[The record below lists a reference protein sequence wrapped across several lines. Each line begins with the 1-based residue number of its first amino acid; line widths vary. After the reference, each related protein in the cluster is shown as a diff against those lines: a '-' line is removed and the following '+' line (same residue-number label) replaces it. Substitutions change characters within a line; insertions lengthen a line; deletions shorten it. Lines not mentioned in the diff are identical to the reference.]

1 MDRQR
6 ALASKVFRL
15 IACSALAGA
24 LAACGGGGGGYG
36 GGSSTPAATAT
47 ISVTPLTITAGQSA
61 TLTWSSNTACTASG
75 GWTGAQAATG
85 TLDVTP
91 TATGAIAYTLTCT
104 GSGYTGTAT
113 QSATLTVNAASAYTA
128 TSLVEDIA
136 GGTQRT
142 TDPLLV
148 NPWGIVVGPTT
159 PMWVANNH
167 SETSTVYNGGGTKL
181 PVGPHFAPGA
191 GAATFDVT
199 GIVFN
204 SSTDFTVTNGTVT
217 APAAFI
223 FDGEGGRIA
232 GWAQTVDAANAITM
246 YTATD
251 GAVYKGLAT
260 ANNGTGNFL
269 YAADFAN
276 GKIDVFNATYAKQ
289 ATSATSFGF
298 ADTTLPAGY
307 GPFGIQAITKGG
319 TTRIYVAYA
328 KHDTSNPADE
338 AAGAG
343 LGVVNVFDT
352 NGTFVKRLV
361 ADAGKL
367 NAPWGLALAPSDFGT
382 LSSALVVGNFGDGKI
397 HGYDVDTGRY
407 LGELSD
413 STGAAF
419 AVPGLWGLS
428 FGNDAQNQPHA
439 TLFFAAG
446 TNGEVN
452 GRYGRID
459 LGATAPTIGTAP
471 AITLVVP
478 AGNLSGT
485 VTLQANATNLVAIN
499 KVQFFLNGTTLIG
512 EDTTDPFTV
521 QWDTTTVAN
530 GSAKL
535 RAIAT
540 DAGGDVG
547 STGVLTVTVANTAPA
562 ATLTQVQ
569 TNVFTPR
576 CSGCHNGSNP
586 ANGALPGSMDLRAG
600 SSFASIVSVPSIE
613 QSTLQ
618 RVKPSDPDN
627 SYLIHKVEGTAGITG
642 AQMPFG
648 GPFLDQPTIDTI
660 RSWITSGAPNN

>member
-6 ALASKVFRL
+6 ALASKGFRL
-15 IACSALAGA
+15 IAISALAGA
-24 LAACGGGGGGYG
+24 LVACGGGGGGYG
-36 GGSSTPAATAT
+36 GGSGNPAATAT
-47 ISVTPLTITAGQSA
+47 ISVTPQTITAGQSA

-75 GWTGAQAATG
+75 GWTGSQASTG

-91 TATGAIAYTLTCT
+91 TTTGAIAYTLTCT
-104 GSGYTGTAT
+104 GSGYTGTGT

-148 NPWGIVVGPTT
+148 NPWGLAFGPTS

-167 SETSTVYNGGGTKL
+167 SNTSTLYNGNGT
-181 PVGPHFAPGA
+181 PSPITAHFAAGA
-191 GAATFDVT
+191 GGAAFAPT

-204 SSTDFTVTNGTVT
+204 SSTDFVVSNGTSNG
-217 APAAFI
+217 AAAFI
-223 FDGEGGRIA
+223 FDGEGGSIA
-232 GWAQTVDAANAITM
+232 GWSGAVDVANAITV

-251 GAVYKGLAT
+251 GAVYKGLAF

-276 GKIDVFNATYAKQ
+276 GKIDVFNATFAKQ
-289 ATSATSFGF
+289 TTTATSFAF
-298 ADTTLPAGY
+298 ADASLPAGY
-307 GPFGIQAITKGG
+307 GPFNIQAITKAG

-367 NAPWGLALAPSDFGT
+367 NAPWGVALAPSDFGT
-382 LSSALVVGNFGDGKI
+382 LSSALIVGNFGDGKL
-397 HGYDVDTGRY
+397 HGYDVDSGRY

-419 AVPGLWGLS
+419 AVPGLWGLT
-428 FGNDAQNQPHA
+428 FGNDAANQPHA

-446 TNGEVN
+446 TNDEVN

-459 LGATAPTIGTAP
+459 LGATAPALGTP
-471 AITLVVP
+471 PTITLVVP

-485 VTLQANATNLVAIN
+485 VTLQANATNLVVIS
-499 KVQFFLNGTTLIG
+499 KVQFFLNGSTLIG

-540 DAGGDVG
+540 DASGNVG
-547 STGVLTVTVANTAPA
+547 SSGILTVTVANTAPA
-562 ATLTQVQ
+562 TTLTQVQ
-569 TNVFTPR
+569 TNVFTPL

-586 ANGALPGSMDLRAG
+586 AGGALPGSMDLRAG
-600 SSFASIVSVPSIE
+600 SSFASIVNVPSIE

-618 RVKPSDPDN
+618 RVKPGDPGN

-660 RSWITSGAPNN
+660 RSWITGGAQNN

>member
-1 MDRQR
+1 MTTQHVSASQR
-6 ALASKVFRL
+6 FRFIALA
-15 IACSALAGA
+15 ALAGA
-24 LAACGGGGGGYG
+24 LVACGGGGGGYG
-36 GGSSTPAATAT
+36 GGSNPAATAT
-47 ISVTPLTITAGQSA
+47 ISVAPTTITAGQSA
-61 TLTWSSNTACTASG
+61 TLTWSSNTVCTASG

-91 TATGAIAYTLTCT
+91 TTTGAVAYTLTCT

-113 QSATLTVNAASAYTA
+113 QTATLTVNAASAYTA

-148 NPWGIVVGPTT
+148 NPWGLALGATS

-167 SETSTVYNGGGTKL
+167 SNTSTLYNGNGT
-181 PVGPHFAPGA
+181 PSPITAHFAA
-191 GAATFDVT
+191 GLDPT
-199 GIVFN
+199 GIVNN
-204 SSTDFTVTNGTVT
+204 STTDFVITNGTT
-217 APAAFI
+217 SAASAFI

-232 GWAQTVDAANAITM
+232 GWSGAVDVANAITV

-251 GAVYKGLAT
+251 GAAYKGLAI

-276 GKIDVFNATYAKQ
+276 GKIDVFNATFAKQ
-289 ATSATSFGF
+289 ATTATSFAF
-298 ADTTLPAGY
+298 ADASLPAGY
-307 GPFGIQAITKGG
+307 GPFNIQAITKAG
-319 TTRIYVAYA
+319 TTRLYVAYA
-328 KHDTSNPADE
+328 KHDTSNPGDE

-352 NGTFVKRLV
+352 NGVFVKRLV
-361 ADAGKL
+361 ADGGKL

-382 LSSALVVGNFGDGKI
+382 LSNALLVGNFGDGKI
-397 HGYDVDTGRY
+397 HGYDPDSNRY
-407 LGELSD
+407 LGELGD

-419 AVPGLWGLS
+419 AVPGLWGLT
-428 FGNDAQNQPHA
+428 FGNDAANQPHA

-446 TNGEVN
+446 TNDEVN

-459 LGATAPTIGTAP
+459 LGATAPALGTPP

-485 VTLQANATNLVAIN
+485 VTLQANATNLVVIS
-499 KVQFFLNGTTLIG
+499 KVQFFLNGSTLIG

-540 DAGGDVG
+540 DANGNVG
-547 STGVLTVTVANTAPA
+547 SSGILTVTVANVA
-562 ATLTQVQ
+562 AATTLTQVQ

-586 ANGALPGSMDLRAG
+586 AGGALPGSMDLRAG
-600 SSFASIVSVPSIE
+600 ASFASIVSVPSIE
-613 QSTLQ
+613 QATLQ
-618 RVKPSDPDN
+618 RVKPGDPDN

-642 AQMPFG
+642 AQMPLG
-648 GPFLDQPTIDTI
+648 GPFLDQPTIATI
-660 RSWITSGAPNN
+660 RSWITAGAQNN

>member
-1 MDRQR
+1 MEIQR
-6 ALASKVFRL
+6 AIASTRVRL
-15 IACSALAGA
+15 VALSALAGA
-24 LAACGGGGGGYG
+24 LAACGGGGGG
-36 GGSSTPAATAT
+36 SSDPAATAT
-47 ISVTPLTITAGQSA
+47 ISVAPATIVAGQSA

-75 GWTGAQAATG
+75 GWTGSQAATG
-85 TLDVTP
+85 TLEVTP
-91 TATGAIAYTLTCT
+91 TTTGAVAYTLTCT
-104 GSGYTGTAT
+104 GSGYNGTAT
-113 QSATLTVNAASAYTA
+113 QSATLTVNPASAYTA
-128 TSLVEDIA
+128 TSLVEDLA

-148 NPWGIVVGPTT
+148 NPWGIVAGPTS

-167 SETSTVYNGGGTKL
+167 SDTSTLYNGNGAPL
-181 PVGPHFAPGA
+181 PITAHFAA
-191 GAATFDVT
+191 GTGGATFDPT

-204 SSTDFTVTNGTVT
+204 SSTDFVITNGTT
-217 APAAFI
+217 SAASAFI
-223 FDGEGGRIA
+223 FDGEGGSIA
-232 GWAQTVDAANAITM
+232 GWSGAVDVANAKTV

-251 GAVYKGLAT
+251 GAVYKGLAF

-276 GKIDVFNATYAKQ
+276 GKIDVFNATFARQ
-289 ATSATSFGF
+289 TTTPTSFAF
-298 ADTTLPAGY
+298 ADATLPAGY
-307 GPFGIQAITKGG
+307 GPFNIQAITKGG
-319 TTRIYVAYA
+319 TTRLYVAYA

-343 LGVVNVFDT
+343 FGIVNVFDT
-352 NGTFVKRLV
+352 NGAFVKRLV
-361 ADAGKL
+361 ADGGKL

-382 LSSALVVGNFGDGKI
+382 LGNALIVGNFGDGKI
-397 HGYDVDTGRY
+397 HGYDIDSGRY
-407 LGELSD
+407 LGELGD

-419 AVPGLWGLS
+419 AVPGLWGLT
-428 FGNDAQNQPHA
+428 FGNDAVNQPHA

-459 LGATAPTIGTAP
+459 LGATAPALGTPP

-485 VTLQANATNLVAIN
+485 VTLQANATNLVVID
-499 KVQFFLNGTTLIG
+499 KVQFFLNGTTFIG
-512 EDTTDPFTV
+512 EDTTDPFTA
-521 QWDTTTVAN
+521 QWDTTAVAN
-530 GSAKL
+530 GTAKL

-540 DAGGDVG
+540 DADGNVG
-547 STGVLTVTVANTAPA
+547 SSGILTVTVANTAPA
-562 ATLTQVQ
+562 STLTEVQ
-569 TNVFTPR
+569 TNVFTPK

-586 ANGALPGSMDLRAG
+586 AGGALPGSMDLRAG
-600 SSFASIVSVPSIE
+600 ASFASIVSVPSLE
-613 QSTLQ
+613 QGTLQ
-618 RVKPSDPDN
+618 RVKPGDPDN

>member
-6 ALASKVFRL
+6 AIASKRFRL
-15 IACSALAGA
+15 IAFSALAGA
-24 LAACGGGGGGYG
+24 LVACGGGGGGYG
-36 GGSSTPAATAT
+36 GGGGNPAATAT
-47 ISVTPLTITAGQSA
+47 ISVTPSTITAGQSA

-91 TATGAIAYTLTCT
+91 TTTGATTYTLTCT

-136 GGTQRT
+136 GGTQKT

-148 NPWGIVVGPTT
+148 NPWGLALGATS

-167 SETSTVYNGGGTKL
+167 SETSTLYNGNGT
-181 PVGPHFAPGA
+181 PTPITAHFAA
-191 GAATFDVT
+191 GFDPT
-199 GIVFN
+199 GIVNN
-204 SSTDFTVTNGTVT
+204 STTDFVITNGTT
-217 APAAFI
+217 SAASAFI

-232 GWAQTVDAANAITM
+232 GWSGAVDVANAITV

-251 GAVYKGLAT
+251 GAVYKGLAV

-276 GKIDVFNATYAKQ
+276 GKIDVFNATFAKQ
-289 ATSATSFGF
+289 TPSATSFGF
-298 ADTTLPAGY
+298 ADSTLPAGY

-352 NGTFVKRLV
+352 NGVFVKRLV

-367 NAPWGLALAPSDFGT
+367 NAPWGLTLAPSDFGT
-382 LSSALVVGNFGDGKI
+382 LSNALIVGNFGDGKI
-397 HGYDVDTGRY
+397 HGYDVDSGRY
-407 LGELSD
+407 LGELGD
-413 STGAAF
+413 SSNAAF
-419 AVPGLWGLS
+419 AVPGLWGLT

-459 LGATAPTIGTAP
+459 LGATAPALGTPP

-478 AGNLSGT
+478 ASPLSGT
-485 VTLQANATNLVAIN
+485 VTLQANATNLVVIN

-521 QWDTTTVAN
+521 QWDTTAVAN
-530 GSAKL
+530 GSVKL

-540 DAGGDVG
+540 DAAGNVG
-547 STGVLTVTVANTAPA
+547 SSAILTTTVTNTAPA
-562 ATLTQVQ
+562 STLTQVQ
-569 TNVFTPR
+569 TNVFTPK
-576 CSGCHNGSNP
+576 CSGCHNGSQP
-586 ANGALPGSMDLRAG
+586 AGGALPGSMDLRAG

-613 QSTLQ
+613 QGTLQ
-618 RVKPSDPDN
+618 RVKPGDPDN

-648 GPFLDQPTIDTI
+648 GPFLDVATIATI